1 MRTRIAAPLLILALA
16 ASVACPAHAQTAP
29 APPPSQAGLPLF
41 AIEIRTGPTWDAS
54 KPPQEQ
60 IGFKEHSA
68 NLRRLRE
75 NGSLLL
81 GARYSDKG
89 LIVVAAPSIDE
100 ARGMMDADPAMSA
113 GTFVFEVHP
122 FSAFYPGT
130 IPDPRRNDPP
140 PR

>member
-1 MRTRIAAPLLILALA
+1 MRVRIVALLLALA
-16 ASVACPAHAQTAP
+16 TSAACPARAQSAQT
-29 APPPSQAGLPLF
+29 PSSSRAGLPLF
-41 AIEIRTGPTWDAS
+41 AIEIRTGPAWDAS

-60 IGFKEHSA
+60 VGFKEHSA

-75 NGSLLL
+75 SGSLLL

-89 LIVVAAPSIDE
+89 LIVVAAPSIDA

-122 FSAFYPGT
+122 FNAFYPGT

-140 PR
+140 SR